1 MEIEKKSEKFSFG
14 FGTEKVAGSGSLDRA
29 QDAPDN
35 VRTKYDKTQIAKNVG
50 KAALLSAAVIFKHKF
65 TSKRRS
71 K

>member
-1 MEIEKKSEKFSFG
+1 MKYEKDFQKVSFG

-50 KAALLSAAVIFKHKF
+50 KAALLSAAVIFKHKVA
-65 TSKRRS
+65 SKRRS